1 MKNIVNFKTFL
12 LKNNLILVVIII
24 LLTTS
29 CSINKNCSHYPKI
42 DNEETILLNQPGVS
56 IAYPISGS
64 IFNSIDPRYIAN
76 TNGFTLSVRSNG
88 ERIITQKTFELIS
101 SGGAL
106 ALESGIVS
114 SNTTYYLKSW
124 NYYINDKLM
133 PYYSRTLATTLMPQ
147 AIDEVKF
154 VKNDSLKMVYVSDA
168 KLSDKIDQG
177 VSAIKIYTRDFIP
190 NEISNNSNI
199 YTLNNTVITQKIF
212 EALNPVFIKSLQRST
227 NKKDLALFEKKGL
240 KEVVKIELFT
250 LKETLSSFTADGGDT
265 VLMIDN
271 IELPLDTEKMFK
283 KDFLK
288 EIKYI
293 SAGDEGSST
302 YEQKHPGKKHFI
314 IISL

>member
-1 MKNIVNFKTFL
+1 MKNILNFKIFL
-12 LKNNLILVVIII
+12 LKNNLILVIISI

-29 CSINKNCSHYPKI
+29 CSIKKNCSHSSRI
-42 DNEETILLNQPGVS
+42 NNEETILLHQPGAS
-56 IAYPISGS
+56 IVYPISGS
-64 IFNSIDPRYIAN
+64 IFNSIDPRDIAN
-76 TNGFTLSVRSNG
+76 THGFTLSVRSDG

-101 SGGAL
+101 SGGAI
-106 ALESGIVS
+106 ALESGVVS
-114 SNTTYYLKSW
+114 SNTRYLKSW

-177 VSAIKIYTRDFIP
+177 VSAIKIYTRNFIP
-190 NEISNNSNI
+190 NEISNNSII
-199 YTLNNTVITQKIF
+199 YTINNTVITQKIF
-212 EALNPVFIKSLQRST
+212 EALNPVFIKTLQRST
-227 NKKDLALFEKKGL
+227 NKKDLASYEKKGL

-250 LKETLSSFTADGGDT
+250 LKEALSIFTADGGNT
-265 VLMIDN
+265 ALLVDN
-271 IELPLDTEKMFK
+271 IELPLDTKEMLK
-283 KDFLK
+283 KDFFK

-293 SAGDEGSST
+293 SAGDEGASI

-314 IISL
+314 LISL